1 MECVGIYGAGSNGV
15 ALLKEIGAARVSFFI
30 DRDEHKSGTTM
41 YGKRILDLPEGIARA
56 QAEKIRLIVSVEN
69 IKICEALQQE
79 FPAVTFIHLSQYL
92 AEAPVAQSRIERVRE
107 DYLHDFSLRDGVFL
121 RKAIDS
127 FRQEYYN
134 EFNCA
139 LCEAMERYPER
150 LADLFAQN
158 EHEVEKEMLASPMFA
173 RDADGMYPDEH
184 YENRFSMQ
192 LIHGLL
198 RGFTGKVLEIGC
210 GHGALLQHL
219 KQDGMD
225 VYGTDLDRER
235 IRFLKEKGIPCY
247 LCDAA
252 ETPFPDHSM
261 EVVICSELLE
271 HVSDPQRVVQEI
283 RRVLKEDGRVYCSVP
298 YMRHCDC
305 HEHVRFFSESDL
317 WTLFAREGF
326 AGENII
332 RIPYIHTAFTMSI
345 FLGARLP
352 MINR

>member
-1 MECVGIYGAGSNGV
+1 MERVGIYGAGSNGV
-15 ALLKEIGAARVSFFI
+15 ALLKEIGAERVSFFI

-41 YGKRILDLPEGIARA
+41 YGKRILALKEGIDRA

-69 IKICEALQQE
+69 MKICEALQQE
-79 FPAVTFIHLSQYL
+79 FPAVTFIHLSRYL
-92 AEAPVAQSRIERVRE
+92 TEAPVAQSRIERVRE

-158 EHEVEKEMLASPMFA
+158 EHEVEKAMLASPMFA
-173 RDADGMYPDEH
+173 RDSNGMYPDEH

-192 LIHGLL
+192 LIHSLL

-210 GHGALLQHL
+210 GHGSLLQHL

-247 LCDAA
+247 PCDAA
-252 ETPFPDHSM
+252 ATPFPDHSV

-326 AGENII
+326 VGENMI

-352 MINR
+352 KINR